1 FAQACQDHSDGIL
14 PYITTENSARDM
26 DVLRA
31 VLGDPKLNYLGFSY
45 GTLLG
50 ATYAGLF
57 PERVNRMVLD
67 GGIDPSVSGSDTS
80 LSQAV
85 GFE

>member
-1 FAQACQDHSDGIL
+1 
-14 PYITTENSARDM
+14 RDM

-85 GFE
+85 GFEQSLRSFMADCLKTKDCPFAG